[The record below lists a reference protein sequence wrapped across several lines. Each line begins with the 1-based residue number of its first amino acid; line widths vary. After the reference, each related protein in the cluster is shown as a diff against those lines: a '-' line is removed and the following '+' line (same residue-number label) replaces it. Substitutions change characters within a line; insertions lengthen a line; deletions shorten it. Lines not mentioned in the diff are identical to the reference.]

1 MFLLTPVAV
10 KVGKMKFTQLDIAL
24 MVLLAAGGLY
34 LFKTRGDL
42 MQFKNSYNVL
52 AEQLASGKLTT
63 NTAQQ

>member
-1 MFLLTPVAV
+1 
-10 KVGKMKFTQLDIAL
+10 MKFTQLDIAL